1 MEVISFSQQEVL
13 NEVSSP
19 ETVEEYEQYISLLTE
34 CISLVDNHKISIKK
48 HQLENELIILKDILS
63 IIDNSSSLYDNGEY
77 SESFMTLALGLDKYP
92 KNELLSTSLVDFHDH
107 YIIHITKQVNSLCEE
122 KEYSVALNIIDEAI
136 NEYNCN
142 EFIILKESVK
152 EQKNFF
158 YRLKNNIVDKFNAY
172 SPGWTSE
179 ELDVKQMA
187 NTAGSYA
194 VKSGK
199 NLILGDYSGED
210 ITVLSFTGNM
220 VAALAGVDWI
230 FDLRDISYD
239 LAHWGE
245 DEYFAIYLAT
255 DVVALLP
262 VVGAIK
268 YFNHFKTATDG
279 LKTAADLA
287 DSVSDMNKNAEK
299 AADIVD
305 TLSPTLKNSDELI
318 DAIDNAKAISKVDKV
333 DDICLNIKKG
343 YEYQDTINSRYAGKL
358 HPETGIKYNLEKI
371 EYSDGRKIQAVFPDF
386 DSYADIELPK
396 DLYKAPFD
404 KQKEYCLEEL
414 NKRNKTLFSSTK
426 KQFTEQQLDDIANG
440 MTPSGYTWHHNEEE
454 GLMQLVDSAI
464 HQDTRHT
471 GGMSLWGIGY

>member
-1 MEVISFSQQEVL
+1 MHI
-13 NEVSSP
+13 
-19 ETVEEYEQYISLLTE
+19 LLVG
-34 CISLVDNHKISIKK
+34 LLKK
-48 HQLENELIILKDILS
+48 
-63 IIDNSSSLYDNGEY
+63 
-77 SESFMTLALGLDKYP
+77 
-92 KNELLSTSLVDFHDH
+92 
-107 YIIHITKQVNSLCEE
+107 
-122 KEYSVALNIIDEAI
+122 
-136 NEYNCN
+136 
-142 EFIILKESVK
+142 
-152 EQKNFF
+152 
-158 YRLKNNIVDKFNAY
+158 
-172 SPGWTSE
+172 
-179 ELDVKQMA
+179 LDVKQMA

-245 DEYFAIYLAT
+245 DEYFAVYLAA

-279 LKTAADLA
+279 LKTASDLA
-287 DSVSDMNKNAEK
+287 DSVSDMSKNVEK

-318 DAIDNAKAISKVDKV
+318 DAINNAKAISKVDKV

-343 YEYQDTINSRYAGKL
+343 YEYQGTINSRYAGKL
-358 HPETGIKYNLEKI
+358 HPKTGIKYNLEKV

-386 DSYADIELPK
+386 DSYADIETSK
-396 DLYKAPFD
+396 
-404 KQKEYCLEEL
+404 
-414 NKRNKTLFSSTK
+414 
-426 KQFTEQQLDDIANG
+426 
-440 MTPSGYTWHHNEEE
+440 
-454 GLMQLVDSAI
+454 GLV
-464 HQDTRHT
+464 
-471 GGMSLWGIGY
+471 